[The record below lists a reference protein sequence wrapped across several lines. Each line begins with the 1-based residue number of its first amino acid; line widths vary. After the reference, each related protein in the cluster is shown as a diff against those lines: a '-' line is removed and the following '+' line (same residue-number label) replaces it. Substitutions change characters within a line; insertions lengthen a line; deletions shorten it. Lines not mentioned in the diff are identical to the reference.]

1 MQGRSAAG
9 RQAGALDPGQPE
21 CGATGGVPRSPGQA
35 VGRGRGSGP
44 HRVGKGHRPAR
55 TRPRAGPPR
64 ASSGPHSALDGSC
77 VPTPPTGG
85 RRGPGG
91 PGRRT
96 RGYFWRWGHQAQDW
110 LRSSAASP
118 ATRRSPAGPAPPA
131 AAGRCPRGPGTWVTV
146 QGRLATP
153 VWWQEQGHSPVC
165 CSHKCFPS

>member
-9 RQAGALDPGQPE
+9 RQAGVLDPGQPE
-21 CGATGGVPRSPGQA
+21 RGAAGGVPRSPGQA
-35 VGRGRGSGP
+35 VGRARGGGPQSGE
-44 HRVGKGHRPAR
+44 
-55 TRPRAGPPR
+55 GPPPR
-64 ASSGPHSALDGSC
+64 QDPPQGWSSQSLLWPPLCLGWELCPN
-77 VPTPPTGG
+77 PPTGG

-146 QGRLATP
+146 QGRPATP